1 MLRLS
6 YTALSPFCRKV
17 RMAMEFM
24 EIGFEVFDSCDIR
37 KYPAFNP
44 RAEVPILE
52 DGETVVR
59 NSATILEYLHVRFPE
74 VPSLL
79 PSLPREYA
87 RCKEWELIAD
97 TMIDPIVTN
106 CAIFKFG
113 DLPDAPTGLREAA
126 ASDLQPIYAH
136 LEKALDGRE
145 FIAGE
150 LSVADLALYPHLLAA
165 QRIGLPMKQDH
176 TNIAAWLGRIL
187 ALPIGRSDMKAVL
200 AWWNDR
206 ANQDVETDRIN
217 WGTYRLE
224 WFLAH
229 GFHDW
234 FYREIE
240 RDGVLWSVGPK
251 NNAKLSPQHPG
262 QTEQTSTSS

>member
-1 MLRLS
+1 MLRLC

-24 EIGFEVFDSCDIR
+24 KLDFEVFDSCDIR

-52 DGETVVR
+52 DGGTVIR
-59 NSATILEYLHVRFPE
+59 NSATILEYLHVRFCE
-74 VPSLL
+74 APSLM
-79 PSLPREYA
+79 PSSPRDYA

-126 ASDLQPIYAH
+126 ASDILPIYDR
-136 LEKALDGRE
+136 LEEDLEGRE
-145 FIAGE
+145 HVAGQ
-150 LSVADLALYPHLLAA
+150 LSVADLALYPHILSA
-165 QRIGLPMKQDH
+165 QRLGLPLWRHH
-176 TNIAAWLGRIL
+176 TNVAAWLGRIL
-187 ALPIGRSDMKAVL
+187 ASPIGQSDMRAVL
-200 AWWNDR
+200 AWWGDR
-206 ANQDVETDRIN
+206 RNQDVETNRVN

-251 NNAKLSPQHPG
+251 NNARLSPQHP
-262 QTEQTSTSS
+262 QRKEPMSASR